1 MLNAENSTLEE
12 AEEDVAISLAA
23 TADPVSLAR
32 LHLLNA
38 YRRSVQDGAQPE
50 EYRVKWEGH
59 ESHLTQQVAR
69 LEQDP
74 DSADLTVATRGASI
88 PAHRIVLVAASPFF
102 RSVLQGLPA
111 SQHPVI
117 VVRGADP
124 RHLRHVVSFC
134 YSGSIRIPSQ
144 DVPEVLQLAKDLE
157 ISGLSVVKPDG
168 AALSPSLSVTPPAS
182 LRSRVF
188 RAPSPTMFP
197 FTQPMH
203 AHSPPTPALQGRNE
217 EDSLGSLKRDYSPL
231 GLKDTQIKKR
241 CKVEPLA
248 SRSDNDLST
257 LASPRSTPPASAPP
271 LLLNHTPSTHF
282 FRNTHLSPPNSAPP
296 QPVRGLSPRHS
307 SSSPSTHDLVSSPR
321 SRFSCLTSDFRVIS
335 SVLSWGVLPWYRRS
349 VEHQGI
355 DGLLNTRAST
365 VCCSTPGN
373 RRSVEHQG
381 IDGLLNTRAST
392 WPPPQ
397 TLPPSLPQGLPA
409 SQHPVIVVRGADPRH
424 LRHVVSFCYSG
435 SIRIPSQDVP
445 EVLQLA
451 KDLEISGLSVVK
463 PDGAALSPSLSVTP
477 PASLRSRVF
486 RAPSPTMFPFTQP
499 MHAHSPPTPA
509 LQGRNEEDSL
519 GSLKRDY
526 SPLGLKDTQ
535 IKKRCKVEPLAS
547 RSDND
552 LSTLASPRSTPPA
565 SAPPLLLNHTP
576 STHFFR
582 NTHLS
587 PPNSAPPQPV
597 RGLSP
602 RHSSSSPSTHDLQEQ
617 PPSVSLVPSSRL
629 LQPPPAH
636 SSTSSSPHGELPS
649 PKGEPSSP
657 SFQGE
662 TSHTSSGR
670 ASVPQTPLALAL
682 KEPSTPSTP
691 TTPTTPSIKNDSSS
705 RGGVGKTCC
714 SGSRVLL
721 WRFLLDLLHN
731 PRYTPIYI
739 RWLDRPAGIFR
750 IMESDM
756 VAQLWGM
763 ARKNSNMNYEKM
775 SRGMRTYYK
784 RGILFHID
792 GTKLIYKFNT
802 TDPDIQ
808 QCMRYYDLS
817 QKSQEVEEEAANEQ
831 AGSSF
836 LTSSSLSSLSSLPAL
851 QNLPSSVTTPTSMY
865 SPLLRDMQLRPS
877 LLYDNYLSPFLRA
890 SQRELY

>member
-157 ISGLSVVKPDG
+157 ISGLSVMKPDG

-203 AHSPPTPALQGRNE
+203 AHSPPALQGRNE

-231 GLKDTQIKKR
+231 GFKDTQIKKR

-248 SRSDNDLST
+248 SRSN
-257 LASPRSTPPASAPP
+257 
-271 LLLNHTPSTHF
+271 
-282 FRNTHLSPPNSAPP
+282 
-296 QPVRGLSPRHS
+296 
-307 SSSPSTHDLVSSPR
+307 
-321 SRFSCLTSDFRVIS
+321 
-335 SVLSWGVLPWYRRS
+335 
-349 VEHQGI
+349 
-355 DGLLNTRAST
+355 
-365 VCCSTPGN
+365 
-373 RRSVEHQG
+373 
-381 IDGLLNTRAST
+381 
-392 WPPPQ
+392 
-397 TLPPSLPQGLPA
+397 
-409 SQHPVIVVRGADPRH
+409 
-424 LRHVVSFCYSG
+424 
-435 SIRIPSQDVP
+435 
-445 EVLQLA
+445 
-451 KDLEISGLSVVK
+451 
-463 PDGAALSPSLSVTP
+463 
-477 PASLRSRVF
+477 
-486 RAPSPTMFPFTQP
+486 
-499 MHAHSPPTPA
+499 
-509 LQGRNEEDSL
+509 
-519 GSLKRDY
+519 
-526 SPLGLKDTQ
+526 
-535 IKKRCKVEPLAS
+535 
-547 RSDND
+547 ND

-657 SFQGE
+657 SFHGE